1 MRGVSRHF
9 MRAVL
14 FAEGADE
21 CPLVAIADFEPA
33 EVVSLR
39 GEIARL
45 AAGEASS
52 VVLEGDVQL
61 TLQLGERSIGILQRN
76 VSELSCVLSASAWR
90 QVVDLLEPFMEP
102 DQRGYKWL
110 DETGEVK
117 LLISRTGEW

>member
-1 MRGVSRHF
+1 MRT
-9 MRAVL
+9 VL

-33 EVVSLR
+33 EVASLR
-39 GEIARL
+39 GEVARL
-45 AAGEASS
+45 ASGEASS

-61 TLQLGERSIGILQRN
+61 TLQVGERNIGILQRS
-76 VSELSCVLSASAWR
+76 VPKLSCILSASAWR
-90 QVVDLLEPFMEP
+90 QVVELLEPFTEP
-102 DQRGYKWL
+102 DQRGYQWL